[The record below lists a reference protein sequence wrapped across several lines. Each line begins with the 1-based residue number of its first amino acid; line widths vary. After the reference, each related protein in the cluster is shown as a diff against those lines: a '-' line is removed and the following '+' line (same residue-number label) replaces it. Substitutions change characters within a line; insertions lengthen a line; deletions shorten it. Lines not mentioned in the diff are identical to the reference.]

1 MPPPPSSS
9 DGERPAIGWREWVS
23 LPGLGVDRIKA
34 KVDTGARTSALHAVR
49 IRRFTREGREMVRFE
64 THPVQ
69 RETRTRVQG
78 EAAVLEVRS
87 VRSSSGAE
95 SQRPVIRT
103 PVRILDR
110 RWPIE
115 LTLVSRDLMGFRML
129 LGRQAI
135 RRRFVVDPARS
146 FVGGT
151 PAMR

>member
-1 MPPPPSSS
+1 M
-9 DGERPAIGWREWVS
+9 
-23 LPGLGVDRIKA
+23 
-34 KVDTGARTSALHAVR
+34 
-49 IRRFTREGREMVRFE
+49 
-64 THPVQ
+64 
-69 RETRTRVQG
+69 
-78 EAAVLEVRS
+78 
-87 VRSSSGAE
+87 
-95 SQRPVIRT
+95 IRT